1 MGKQLIRHLLLLLF
15 RLRYGFKTGE
25 PNTRENN
32 KNKNSNSNSNKT
44 NQTEKEGGIE
54 IDIHQGRKVGE
65 RGMVAHQVE
74 TTRLILIITTTL
86 QLMQTA
92 FWWALVGHLL
102 LPRLVDL
109 LVLRHLRLHQL
120 LCSDYMEDHIFLEC
134 QVLHRQA
141 QPLASNSC
149 CNECQHQLAPFS
161 SCLYF

>member
-25 PNTRENN
+25 PNIRENN
-32 KNKNSNSNSNKT
+32 KKQNSNSNSNKT
-44 NQTEKEGGIE
+44 NQTEKERGIE

-92 FWWALVGHLL
+92 F
-102 LPRLVDL
+102 
-109 LVLRHLRLHQL
+109 
-120 LCSDYMEDHIFLEC
+120 
-134 QVLHRQA
+134 
-141 QPLASNSC
+141 
-149 CNECQHQLAPFS
+149 
-161 SCLYF
+161 